1 MAAAVKETPAET
13 KTYQA
18 FVAGVFS
25 GIAKLCGKYKGGPT
39 QEGTLP
45 SDRGP

>member
-1 MAAAVKETPAET
+1 MAAIVKERPVEV

-25 GIAKLCGKYKGGPT
+25 GIAKLCGKYKRKPILYT
-39 QEGTLP
+39 QIT
-45 SDRGP
+45 R